1 MTGSKVFTPEP
12 EKPPEVTG
20 KMSSRESTRGLGKE
34 VKSPM
39 TDQFV
44 HEPHP
49 TIEEIQPFFAVD
61 TQETGRTYK
70 IRDRKYESI
79 TTVLGRSKKDAID
92 QWRKRVGEEVA
103 DRISGQATTNGS
115 RVHDL
120 AEQLLRNQPVSSSEI
135 RNESPI
141 IITSYRALEKVLRS
155 KVTTVH
161 ALESALYSDYLGVAG
176 RVDCVGVFDD
186 RLSVIDFKTSRS
198 EKKREH
204 IHTYFMQEAA
214 YAIMWEELT
223 GTPIHQLVT
232 IMAVNGN
239 LSAEVFVEKRKNWEQ
254 PLLRTLRENM
264 KPSLDFFL
272 QD

>member
-1 MTGSKVFTPEP
+1 M
-12 EKPPEVTG
+12 
-20 KMSSRESTRGLGKE
+20 
-34 VKSPM
+34 
-39 TDQFV
+39 
-44 HEPHP
+44 
-49 TIEEIQPFFAVD
+49 
-61 TQETGRTYK
+61 
-70 IRDRKYESI
+70 
-79 TTVLGRSKKDAID
+79 
-92 QWRKRVGEEVA
+92 
-103 DRISGQATTNGS
+103 
-115 RVHDL
+115 
-120 AEQLLRNQPVSSSEI
+120 
-135 RNESPI
+135 
-141 IITSYRALEKVLRS
+141 EKVLRS